1 MTQTRPLTNAE
12 LLALQ
17 FMHMVREGEL
27 SRLKKDRRWSQL
39 FWASSP
45 PSGGQIS
52 RLEGFEKIHILYVAM
67 AEKSL

>member
-1 MTQTRPLTNAE
+1 
-12 LLALQ
+12 
-17 FMHMVREGEL
+17 MHMVREGEL

-52 RLEGFEKIHILYVAM
+52 RLEGFEKIRILYVAM